1 MKKAIIFLGVLVLL
15 YIGTPFL
22 VTNYPLDLKRAAR
35 FATKNA
41 APRSKT
47 CCAWYVMRALQE
59 GGCPISIY
67 PAWAYEYV
75 LPLHGFKEVSKKDYS
90 PKTGDI
96 VVIER
101 SKKHIWGHIA
111 IFNGKI
117 WVSDFK
123 QRSMNVYKRTYP
135 YKIYRPAHYALNPLK
150 HSLIPGHH
158 APYTVFTVRFYEKKD

>member
-22 VTNYPLDLKRAAR
+22 VTNYPLDMKRAAR

-75 LPLHGFKEVSKKDYS
+75 LPLHGFREVGKKNYS

-123 QRSMNVYKRTYP
+123 QRSMNVYKKTYP
-135 YKIYRPAHYALNPLK
+135 YKIYRYRTLCP
-150 HSLIPGHH
+150 
-158 APYTVFTVRFYEKKD
+158 

>member
-1 MKKAIIFLGVLVLL
+1 MKKAIAFLGVLVLL

-22 VTNYPLDLKRAAR
+22 VTNYPLDMKRAAR

-75 LPLHGFKEVSKKDYS
+75 LPLHGFREVGKKNYS

-123 QRSMNVYKRTYP
+123 QRSLNVYKRNIRIRFTGIRNYNP
-135 YKIYRPAHYALNPLK
+135 PLSHQLFQYFVLIFLKICYIA
-150 HSLIPGHH
+150 
-158 APYTVFTVRFYEKKD
+158 

>member
-1 MKKAIIFLGVLVLL
+1 
-15 YIGTPFL
+15 
-22 VTNYPLDLKRAAR
+22 
-35 FATKNA
+35 
-41 APRSKT
+41 
-47 CCAWYVMRALQE
+47 MRALQE

-67 PAWAYEYV
+67 PAWAYEHV
-75 LPLHGFKEVSKKDYS
+75 LPLHGFKEVSKKNYL

-111 IFNGKI
+111 IYNGKI

-135 YKIYRPAHYALNPLK
+135 YKIYRHRTLCP
-150 HSLIPGHH
+150 
-158 APYTVFTVRFYEKKD
+158 

>member
-1 MKKAIIFLGVLVLL
+1 MKKAIAFLGVLVLL

-22 VTNYPLDLKRAAR
+22 VTNYPLDMKRAAR

-75 LPLHGFKEVSKKDYS
+75 LPLHGFREVGKKNYS

-111 IFNGKI
+111 IFNGKMWI
-117 WVSDFK
+117 SDSSK
-123 QRSMNVYKRTYP
+123 G
-135 YKIYRPAHYALNPLK
+135 A
-150 HSLIPGHH
+150 
-158 APYTVFTVRFYEKKD
+158 

>member
-1 MKKAIIFLGVLVLL
+1 M
-15 YIGTPFL
+15 
-22 VTNYPLDLKRAAR
+22 KRAAR

-41 APRSKT
+41 APKSKT

-75 LPLHGFKEVSKKDYS
+75 LPLHGFKEVSKKNYS

-135 YKIYRPAHYALNPLK
+135 YKIYRHRTLCP
-150 HSLIPGHH
+150 
-158 APYTVFTVRFYEKKD
+158 

>member
-75 LPLHGFKEVSKKDYS
+75 LPLHGFKEVSKKNYS

-123 QRSMNVYKRTYP
+123 QRSMNVYNRTYP
-135 YKIYRPAHYALNPLK
+135 YKIYRHRTLCP
-150 HSLIPGHH
+150 
-158 APYTVFTVRFYEKKD
+158 

>member
-1 MKKAIIFLGVLVLL
+1 
-15 YIGTPFL
+15 
-22 VTNYPLDLKRAAR
+22 
-35 FATKNA
+35 
-41 APRSKT
+41 
-47 CCAWYVMRALQE
+47 MRALQE

-75 LPLHGFKEVSKKDYS
+75 LPLHGFKEVSKKNYS

-101 SKKHIWGHIA
+101 SKKHIWGDIA
-111 IFNGKI
+111 IYNGKI

-135 YKIYRPAHYALNPLK
+135 YKIYRHRTLCP
-150 HSLIPGHH
+150 
-158 APYTVFTVRFYEKKD
+158 